1 MASNKKTIVL
11 GLDYSEFSGGITE
24 VNRKMG
30 LLDAEFKLAES
41 QAKAYGNETD
51 VLQAKHDQLT
61 QKIALQSKKLE
72 EAKEKY
78 DQAMSSGE
86 KSGKVI
92 DNLDKALLK
101 ERTSLQNIQN
111 QLESVAEQMGKYN
124 DGTEEATR
132 KMSLLDAEY
141 KLMTEELKEYGDET
155 DVLQGKQDYL
165 TKKIEQ
171 QVIMVEASKS
181 AYEKANATGDLS
193 GKKIDDL
200 NLKRIQEVSKLQDLK
215 NQLANTTNELEKHNE
230 TNKIAAKNVEEVTN
244 KALTFGDSI
253 RSLASSLG
261 IDVNPAVEAL
271 ASKFDGISAGMGN
284 AILTIGA
291 TVTALGSFTLST
303 AEAAGEIDELA
314 HKTGLT
320 TDTIQ
325 ELNYAAEYL
334 EISAE
339 DIGSSIAKMTKN
351 MDTAKSG
358 TGDAAEAFKS
368 LGVRIKDTKGNLL
381 DNETVFYRT
390 IDALGNVRNET
401 EKDALSMAIF
411 GKSAMSLNNLILEGS
426 DGIKEYAKQAHQAGY
441 VMDNDT
447 INAFNK
453 MDDSMVALNK
463 KMEAVK
469 MTLGEAL
476 LPVFD
481 TFANILSGIPTPVL
495 VGIAVFGVLAVV
507 ILSVAKA
514 ASTMAIA
521 NAALS
526 ASNAVVGATGTV
538 ATTGMAPLLLV
549 LLAIAAAIALIV
561 GGAVAIKGAMSEV
574 KEAANGIVTTADS
587 TTNAA
592 SNAVNNTRY
601 AKSQYGNTYA
611 VPNNYNG
618 TDNFR
623 GGKTWINEESGAGPE
638 QIVLPSG
645 SKIISAKDSEQ
656 MTGTT
661 NTYYVTIDAK
671 NVKEFEDV
679 VKLAKQKKSA
689 NRRVR

>member
-1 MASNKKTIVL
+1 M
-11 GLDYSEFSGGITE
+11 
-24 VNRKMG
+24 
-30 LLDAEFKLAES
+30 
-41 QAKAYGNETD
+41 
-51 VLQAKHDQLT
+51 
-61 QKIALQSKKLE
+61 
-72 EAKEKY
+72 
-78 DQAMSSGE
+78 
-86 KSGKVI
+86 
-92 DNLDKALLK
+92 
-101 ERTSLQNIQN
+101 
-111 QLESVAEQMGKYN
+111 
-124 DGTEEATR
+124 
-132 KMSLLDAEY
+132 
-141 KLMTEELKEYGDET
+141 
-155 DVLQGKQDYL
+155 
-165 TKKIEQ
+165 
-171 QVIMVEASKS
+171 
-181 AYEKANATGDLS
+181 
-193 GKKIDDL
+193 
-200 NLKRIQEVSKLQDLK
+200 
-215 NQLANTTNELEKHNE
+215 
-230 TNKIAAKNVEEVTN
+230 TNKS
-244 KALTFGDSI
+244 LTFGDSI
-253 RSLASSLG
+253 RDLASSLG
-261 IDVNPAVEAL
+261 IDVSPAVEAL

-284 AILTIGA
+284 AIVAIGA

-303 AEAAGEIDELA
+303 AEIAGEVDELA

-320 TDTIQ
+320 PDTIQ
-325 ELNYAAEYL
+325 EFNYAAEFL

-358 TGDAAEAFKS
+358 TGDAAEAFKK
-368 LGVRIKDTKGNLL
+368 LGVRIKDSSGHLL
-381 DNETVFYRT
+381 DNETVFYKT
-390 IDALGNVRNET
+390 IDALGKVRNET
-401 EKDALSMAIF
+401 ERDALSMAVF

-447 INAFNK
+447 INAFNE
-453 MDDSMVALNK
+453 MDDSMVNVNK

-476 LPVFD
+476 LPVFS
-481 TFANILSGIPTPVL
+481 TFADIVSGIPTPVL
-495 VGIAVFGVLAVV
+495 VGIAVFGVLAVI

-521 NAALS
+521 NTALS
-526 ASNAVVGATGTV
+526 ASNAVVGATGTA
-538 ATTGMAPLLLV
+538 ATAGMAPLLLI

-574 KEAANGIVTTADS
+574 KEAANGIVATADS

-592 SNAVNNTRY
+592 SNAVNKTRY
-601 AKSQYGNTYA
+601 TKSQYANTNA

-661 NTYYVTIDAK
+661 NNYYITIDAK

-679 VKLAKQKKSA
+679 VKIVKQRKSA
-689 NRRVR
+689 NRRITD